1 MASDVYLTVSLDFQ
15 YQDSPILKNIMF
27 NVENGSTLG
36 ILGANGAG
44 KTTLLKCLTGLNTV
58 RNGVDWHPDVQLGS
72 LIESPRFPLTMTIQ
86 EHLEMIADLNPP
98 LGSRSE
104 HIGQILE
111 QVGLNGKESH
121 RIGELSLGQKQRLGL
136 ARVLWNNPNTLIL
149 DEPTN
154 GLDPQGILDVRHL
167 INRMRD
173 SGRNVIL
180 ASHLISE
187 ILQCCSHVLVL
198 NQGQVGYFGPLEAL
212 QTDTALILD
221 SENRVELG
229 RLLDEHNLDFQS
241 QPLGFQLN
249 TTMSPAEL
257 NQKCFAADIILNRIQ
272 TVESNLEHT
281 LLQFMG
287 QQ

>member
-44 KTTLLKCLTGLNTV
+44 KTTLLKCLTGLNNV

-72 LIESPRFPLTMTIQ
+72 LIESPRFPVTMTIR

-98 LGSRSE
+98 MGSKSE
-104 HIGQILE
+104 HIDQILE
-111 QVGLNGKESH
+111 QVGLKGKESH
-121 RIGELSLGQKQRLGL
+121 RIGELSLGQQQRLGL
-136 ARVLWNNPNTLIL
+136 ARVLWNDPNTLIL

-173 SGRNVIL
+173 GGRNVIL

-198 NQGQVGYFGPLEAL
+198 NQGHVGYFGPLEAL
-212 QTDTALILD
+212 KTDMALIVD
-221 SENRVELG
+221 SENRDELVQFL
-229 RLLDEHNLDFQS
+229 RDHNLDAQS
-241 QPLGFQLN
+241 QPSGIKLN

-257 NQKCFAADIILNRIQ
+257 NQMCFAADIILNRIQ
-272 TVESNLEHT
+272 PMESNLEQT
-281 LLQFMG
+281 LLQLMG
-287 QQ
+287 QK